1 MRWPATRS
9 FVAPA
14 CVADGP
20 AGAGNTVSQDN
31 VQRFGVLASA
41 IAARSVTVERLQQGG
56 PTWTDGATIF
66 VDPDRALSPVACV
79 AVQAALL
86 GSGSLEPAWL
96 DRLARNGTLAR
107 RYLAIEGQRAL
118 ASLEYLLPHSARR
131 LIDRELADQST
142 SPTQSLEIAAGRG
155 PLPSPLEE
163 FGVIKPRALRRV
175 AERNEGA
182 GVQPGVHRPRSQGR
196 DLLRELDDDED
207 QALSG
212 PDVLSSP
219 VGGGGSLGHLLK
231 KLFRN
236 ARSSTGGPPG
246 ADAATHWSR
255 RGGQV
260 GRAAATSPIGA
271 PVTEEGGG
279 LAPGKTTYPE
289 WDVHQGRYR
298 PEWCTVMSVDPTP
311 TDVAFTMPD
320 VLSVRRPLSHLG
332 IALERR
338 HRQLQGIDID
348 LDAAIE
354 AHVQK
359 LAGSVPDEAVYLDM
373 VRSRRDLGVLVLL
386 DVSGSSAEPAVI
398 GGTVFEHQRKAALAL
413 TVGLHDLGDRVAL
426 YAFRSQGRAAVQVE
440 RLKRFDDTLDASVLR
455 RLAGCEPGAYTRLG
469 TAIRHATSLLAQES
483 GVSRRL
489 LVVLSDGFA
498 YDHGYE
504 GTYGEADAR
513 RALSEARRL
522 GTGCVC
528 LSIGASTD
536 AATLRRVFGTAA
548 HASVTRFEDLP
559 RVVAPLFRFA
569 LRSADAQRRIF
580 QHTARSRELLDLER
594 RRAA

>member
-1 MRWPATRS
+1 MVR
-9 FVAPA
+9 
-14 CVADGP
+14 
-20 AGAGNTVSQDN
+20 QDD
-31 VQRFGVLASA
+31 VQRFSVLASA
-41 IAARSVTVERLQQGG
+41 IAARAVTVERWQQSGS
-56 PTWTDGATIF
+56 TWTDGATIF
-66 VDPDRALSPVACV
+66 VDPDRAESPVACV

-86 GSGSLEPAWL
+86 GSGSLEAASL
-96 DRLARNGTLAR
+96 GRMARNSNLAR
-107 RYLAIEGQRAL
+107 RYLAVEGNRAL
-118 ASLEYLLPHSARR
+118 ANLEYLLPISARR
-131 LIDRELADQST
+131 LIDRDLAAQSA
-142 SPTQSLEIAAGRG
+142 SPEQSLEIAAGRG
-155 PLPSPLEE
+155 PLPLPPEE
-163 FGVIKPRALRRV
+163 FGVIRPRAVRRT
-175 AERNEGA
+175 AERSDVTA
-182 GVQPGVHRPRSQGR
+182 VQPGTHHPRSQGR

-207 QALSG
+207 EPLAG
-212 PDVLSSP
+212 PDLLSSP
-219 VGGGGSLGHLLK
+219 IGGGGALGHLLK
-231 KLFRN
+231 KLFRS

-246 ADAATHWSR
+246 AETATHWSR
-255 RGGQV
+255 RGGQAA
-260 GRAAATSPIGA
+260 RIAATSPVGT
-271 PVTEEGGG
+271 PVPAESDGPV
-279 LAPGKTTYPE
+279 PGRTTYPE
-289 WDVHQGRYR
+289 WDVHQSRYR
-298 PEWCTVMSVDPTP
+298 PEWCNVVSVDPTP
-311 TDVAFTMPD
+311 AEVDFTMPD

-354 AHVQK
+354 AHVQA

-386 DVSGSSAEPAVI
+386 DVSGSSAEPATI

-426 YAFRSQGRAAVQVE
+426 YAFRSQGRASVQVE
-440 RLKRFDDTLDASVLR
+440 RLKRFDDTLDTSVLR
-455 RLAGCEPGAYTRLG
+455 RLAGCKPGAYTRLG

-504 GTYGEADAR
+504 GAYGEADAR

-548 HASVTRFEDLP
+548 HASVVRFEELP

-594 RRAA
+594 RRVA

>member
-1 MRWPATRS
+1 MDA
-9 FVAPA
+9 A
-14 CVADGP
+14 
-20 AGAGNTVSQDN
+20 SQGN
-31 VQRFGVLASA
+31 VQRFSVLASA
-41 IAARSVTVERLQQGG
+41 IAGRAVGVERPSQGG

-66 VDPDRALSPVACV
+66 VDPDRVRSPLVCV

-86 GSGSLEPAWL
+86 GSGSLEPASL
-96 DRLARNGTLAR
+96 ERIARNSGLAQ
-107 RYLAIEGQRAL
+107 RYLAIEGHRAL
-118 ASLEYLLPHSARR
+118 AALDYLIPLSARR
-131 LIDRELADQST
+131 MINREIADLSA
-142 SPTQSLEIAAGRG
+142 SASQSLEIAVRRG
-155 PLPSPLEE
+155 PLPVPPEE
-163 FGVIKPRALRRV
+163 FGVIRPRAVRQIAVQGEV
-175 AERNEGA
+175 AGLVPNA
-182 GVQPGVHRPRSQGR
+182 HQPRSQGR
-196 DLLRELDDDED
+196 DILRELDDDED
-207 QALSG
+207 EALAG
-212 PDVLSSP
+212 PDMLSSP
-219 VGGGGSLGHLLK
+219 IGGGGALGRLLK
-231 KLFRN
+231 MLFRSS
-236 ARSSTGGPPG
+236 RSSGGGSPG
-246 ADAATHWSR
+246 ADAASHWSR

-260 GRAAATSPIGA
+260 ARVAATSPVRTPSA
-271 PVTEEGGG
+271 AEGHG

-298 PEWCTVMSVDPTP
+298 AEWCTVMSVDPTP
-311 TDVAFTMPD
+311 ADVAFTMPD
-320 VLSVRRPLSHLG
+320 ILSVRRPLSHLG

-386 DVSGSSAEPAVI
+386 DVSGSSAEPATI
-398 GGTVFEHQRKAALAL
+398 GGSVFEHQRKAALAL

-548 HASVTRFEDLP
+548 HASVGRFEELP

-580 QHTARSRELLDLER
+580 QHTTRSRELLDLER
-594 RRAA
+594 RRVA